1 MSQYNYKSKVLISA
15 ALLFVIFG
23 AVIYFVQ
30 RASERDFKT
39 KALETKLEEVSDCV
53 NKYITSYDSQTM
65 QGTPD
70 SLATTTGMPDRAS
83 LDHFLSCLPED
94 LRFTVIDLQGVVYFD
109 NFTQSAIPENHLSRI
124 ELQQANLNG
133 TGSSKRYSETLGEDF
148 YYFAKLYQ
156 DEGYYIRVAI
166 PYHIDY
172 VNYFQSNHI
181 FLLLIVGIFSLA
193 LLAVVFFTD
202 QFSRSVRTLHD
213 FVDKAQAGG
222 EYQSVSFPKSEIGE
236 LGEQLKEIFNMLEES
251 KSRYEIEREKLI
263 QHFASSDAGISFF
276 SEEGDFIYANS
287 HFIQN
292 LNALV
297 DTPTFIIDERI
308 LDYPELYQVKTL
320 LTGKDTDPDTAPRST
335 RYIIDKEGAHLEV
348 RAQLFPDDSFEIVLT
363 NVTKKENDRRLKHDM
378 TNSIAHELR
387 TPVTCARGYLET
399 ILNQPLPEE
408 KQRYF
413 IERTYNQMIRL
424 SQLISDVSM
433 ITKLE
438 EASDLYALQEITPY
452 SVVEEVKA
460 ALEIKLQEA
469 QMTIC
474 NQIPEQT
481 TVEANHSL
489 LYAIF
494 ANLTENSIRY
504 AGTGSTIEIK
514 QTMEDE
520 RYYYFTFAD
529 NGPGIADKESLT
541 KIFDRFYRIDGGRSR
556 EMGGS
561 GLGLSIV
568 RNAIRFHG
576 GEISAKN
583 RPTGG
588 LEFFFSLAKSP
599 DHKAPTDKATRQ
611 GDQ

>member
-1 MSQYNYKSKVLISA
+1 MSQYNYKTKVFISA
-15 ALLFVIFG
+15 ALLFILFG
-23 AVIYFVQ
+23 GIIYFVQ
-30 RASERDFKT
+30 RASEKEIKT
-39 KALETKLEEVSDCV
+39 KALVSYLEQTSDCV
-53 NKYITSYDSQTM
+53 NRYIADYVAHPQEHET
-65 QGTPD
+65 D
-70 SLATTTGMPDRAS
+70 SLSSFGSWPDPNTLGR
-83 LDHFLSCLPED
+83 FLSYLPD
-94 LRFTVIDLQGVVYFD
+94 NLRFTIINLKGDVYFD
-109 NFTQSAIPENHLSRI
+109 NVTQGPIPENHLSRV

-133 TGSSKRYSETLGEDF
+133 TGTSKRYSETLREDF
-148 YYFAKLYQ
+148 YYFAKQYKDQ
-156 DEGYYIRVAI
+156 GYYIRVAI

-172 VNYFQSNHI
+172 VNYFRSNHF

-202 QFSRSVRTLHD
+202 QFSRSVRKLHD
-213 FVDKAQAGG
+213 FVAKAQAGE
-222 EYQSVSFPKSEIGE
+222 EYESVTFPKSEIGE
-236 LGEQLKEIFNMLEES
+236 LGEQLKKIFKMLEES

-276 SEEGDFIYANS
+276 SAESKFIYANS

-292 LNALV
+292 LNTLV

-320 LTGKDTDPDTAPRST
+320 LADQEVHPGATPRST
-335 RYIIDKEGAHLEV
+335 RYIIDKDGSHLEV
-348 RAQLFPDDSFEIVLT
+348 RAQLFPDNSFEIVLT

-438 EASDLYALQEITPY
+438 EASDLYALQELTPY

-474 NQIPEQT
+474 NRIPEQT
-481 TVEANHSL
+481 TVQANHSL
-489 LYAIF
+489 LYAVF

-504 AGTGSTIEIK
+504 AGTGTTIEIE

-529 NGPGIADKESLT
+529 NGPGIPESESLA

-583 RPTGG
+583 RPAGG
-588 LEFFFSLAKSP
+588 LEFFFSLAKSVS
-599 DHKAPTDKATRQ
+599 DKATLEH
-611 GDQ
+611 

>member
-1 MSQYNYKSKVLISA
+1 MSQYNYKSKVFISA
-15 ALLFVIFG
+15 TLLFILFG
-23 AVIYFVQ
+23 GIIYFVQ
-30 RASERDFKT
+30 RASEKEIKT
-39 KALETKLEEVSDCV
+39 KALEEYLEQATDCV
-53 NKYITSYDSQTM
+53 NSYIIDYTTHPQKR
-65 QGTPD
+65 QPD
-70 SLATTTGMPDRAS
+70 TLSSFSHLPDPQALGRFLAY
-83 LDHFLSCLPED
+83 LPNK
-94 LRFTVIDLQGVVYFD
+94 LRFTIINLRGDVYFD
-109 NFTQSAIPENHLSRI
+109 NFTQGPIPENHLSRA
-124 ELQQANLNG
+124 ELQQANLHG
-133 TGSSKRYSETLGEDF
+133 TGTSKRYSETLGEDF
-148 YYFAKLYQ
+148 YYFAKEYQ
-156 DEGYYIRVAI
+156 DQGYYIRVAI

-172 VNYFQSNHI
+172 VNYFRSNHF

-202 QFSRSVRTLHD
+202 QFSRSVRKLHD
-213 FVDKAQAGG
+213 FVAKAQAGG
-222 EYQSVSFPKSEIGE
+222 EYESVTFPKSEIGE
-236 LGEQLKEIFNMLEES
+236 LGEQLKKTFKMLEES
-251 KSRYEIEREKLI
+251 KTRYEIEREKLI

-276 SEEGDFIYANS
+276 SAERKFIYANS

-292 LNALV
+292 LNTLV

-320 LTGKDTDPDTAPRST
+320 LAGIESDSDTAPRST
-335 RYIIDKEGAHLEV
+335 RYIIDRDGSHLEV
-348 RAQLFPDDSFEIVLT
+348 RAQLFPDNSFEVVLT

-438 EASDLYALQEITPY
+438 EASDLYALQELTPY

-474 NQIPEQT
+474 NRIPVQT
-481 TVEANHSL
+481 TVQANHSL
-489 LYAIF
+489 LYAVF

-504 AGTGSTIEIK
+504 AGTGTTIEIE

-529 NGPGIADKESLT
+529 NGPGIPESESLA

-588 LEFFFSLAKSP
+588 LEFFFSLAKSAP
-599 DHKAPTDKATRQ
+599 DKTPREH
-611 GDQ
+611 

>member
-1 MSQYNYKSKVLISA
+1 MSQYNYKSKVFIFA
-15 ALLFVIFG
+15 TLLFILFG
-23 AVIYFVQ
+23 GIIYFVQ
-30 RASERDFKT
+30 RASEKEIKT
-39 KALETKLEEVSDCV
+39 KALVGYLERVTDCV
-53 NKYITSYDSQTM
+53 NSYIADYVAHPQEQET
-65 QGTPD
+65 D
-70 SLATTTGMPDRAS
+70 SLSSFSHLPSTQALGR
-83 LDHFLSCLPED
+83 FLSYLPD
-94 LRFTVIDLQGVVYFD
+94 NLRFTIIDLQGDVYFD
-109 NFTQSAIPENHLSRI
+109 NVTQGPIPENHLSRV

-133 TGSSKRYSETLGEDF
+133 TGTSKRYSDTLGEDF
-148 YYFAKLYQ
+148 YYFAKKYQ
-156 DEGYYIRVAI
+156 DQGYYIRVAI

-172 VNYFQSNHI
+172 VNYFRSNHF
-181 FLLLIVGIFSLA
+181 FLLLIVGVFSLA

-202 QFSRSVRTLHD
+202 QFSRSVRKLHD
-213 FVDKAQAGG
+213 FVSKAQAGG
-222 EYQSVSFPKSEIGE
+222 EYESVTFPKSEIGE
-236 LGEQLKEIFNMLEES
+236 LGEQLKKTFKILE
-251 KSRYEIEREKLI
+251 KSNTRYEIEREKLI
-263 QHFASSDAGISFF
+263 QHFASSDAGIAFF
-276 SEEGDFIYANS
+276 SEQRQFIYANS

-292 LNALV
+292 LNTLV

-320 LTGKDTDPDTAPRST
+320 LADQEAHPGTASRST
-335 RYIIDKEGAHLEV
+335 RYIIDKDGSHIEV
-348 RAQLFPDDSFEIVLT
+348 RAQLFPDNSFEIVLT
-363 NVTKKENDRRLKHDM
+363 NVTKKENDRRIKHDM

-387 TPVTCARGYLET
+387 TPVSCARGYLET

-438 EASDLYALQEITPY
+438 EASDLYALQELTPY

-469 QMTIC
+469 QMTVC
-474 NQIPEQT
+474 NRIPEQT
-481 TVEANHSL
+481 TVQANHSL
-489 LYAIF
+489 LYAVF

-504 AGTGSTIEIK
+504 AGTGTTIEIE

-529 NGPGIADKESLT
+529 NGPGIPENESLA

-588 LEFFFSLAKSP
+588 LEFFFSLAKSAP
-599 DHKAPTDKATRQ
+599 DKTAREQ
-611 GDQ
+611 

>member
-1 MSQYNYKSKVLISA
+1 MSQYNYKSKVFISA
-15 ALLFVIFG
+15 TLLFILFG
-23 AVIYFVQ
+23 GIIYFVQ
-30 RASERDFKT
+30 RASEKEIKT
-39 KALETKLEEVSDCV
+39 KALEEYLEQATDCV
-53 NKYITSYDSQTM
+53 NSYIIDYTTHPQKR
-65 QGTPD
+65 QPD
-70 SLATTTGMPDRAS
+70 TLSSFSHLPDPQALGRFLAY
-83 LDHFLSCLPED
+83 LPNK
-94 LRFTVIDLQGVVYFD
+94 LRFTIINLRGDVYFD
-109 NFTQSAIPENHLSRI
+109 NFTQGPIPENHLSRA
-124 ELQQANLNG
+124 ELQQANLHG
-133 TGSSKRYSETLGEDF
+133 TGTSKRYSETLGEDF
-148 YYFAKLYQ
+148 YYFAKEYQ
-156 DEGYYIRVAI
+156 DQGYYIRVAI

-172 VNYFQSNHI
+172 VNYFRSNHF

-202 QFSRSVRTLHD
+202 QFSRSVRKLHD
-213 FVDKAQAGG
+213 FVAKAQAGG
-222 EYQSVSFPKSEIGE
+222 EYESVTFPKGEIGE
-236 LGEQLKEIFNMLEES
+236 LGEQLKKTFKMLEES
-251 KSRYEIEREKLI
+251 KTRYEIEREKLI

-276 SEEGDFIYANS
+276 SAERKFIYANS

-292 LNALV
+292 LNTLV

-320 LTGKDTDPDTAPRST
+320 LAGIESDPDTAPRST
-335 RYIIDKEGAHLEV
+335 RYIIDRDGSHLEV
-348 RAQLFPDDSFEIVLT
+348 RTQLFPDNSFEVVLT

-413 IERTYNQMIRL
+413 IERTYNQ
-424 SQLISDVSM
+424 
-433 ITKLE
+433 
-438 EASDLYALQEITPY
+438 
-452 SVVEEVKA
+452 
-460 ALEIKLQEA
+460 IKLQEA

-474 NQIPEQT
+474 NRIPVQT
-481 TVEANHSL
+481 TVQANHSL
-489 LYAIF
+489 LYAVF

-504 AGTGSTIEIK
+504 AGTGTTIEIE

-529 NGPGIADKESLT
+529 NGPGIPESESLA

-588 LEFFFSLAKSP
+588 LEFFFSLAKSAP
-599 DHKAPTDKATRQ
+599 DKTTKVS
-611 GDQ
+611 

>member
-1 MSQYNYKSKVLISA
+1 M
-15 ALLFVIFG
+15 
-23 AVIYFVQ
+23 
-30 RASERDFKT
+30 
-39 KALETKLEEVSDCV
+39 
-53 NKYITSYDSQTM
+53 
-65 QGTPD
+65 
-70 SLATTTGMPDRAS
+70 
-83 LDHFLSCLPED
+83 
-94 LRFTVIDLQGVVYFD
+94 
-109 NFTQSAIPENHLSRI
+109 
-124 ELQQANLNG
+124 
-133 TGSSKRYSETLGEDF
+133 
-148 YYFAKLYQ
+148 
-156 DEGYYIRVAI
+156 
-166 PYHIDY
+166 
-172 VNYFQSNHI
+172 
-181 FLLLIVGIFSLA
+181 
-193 LLAVVFFTD
+193 VFFTD
-202 QFSRSVRTLHD
+202 QFSRSVRKLHD
-213 FVDKAQAGG
+213 FVAKAQAGE
-222 EYQSVSFPKSEIGE
+222 EYESVTFPKSEIGE
-236 LGEQLKEIFNMLEES
+236 LGDQLKKIFKMLEES
-251 KSRYEIEREKLI
+251 NTRYEIEREKLI

-276 SEEGDFIYANS
+276 SAESQFIYANS

-292 LNALV
+292 LNTLV

-320 LTGKDTDPDTAPRST
+320 LADQEAHPGATPRST
-335 RYIIDKEGAHLEV
+335 RYIIDKDGSHLEV
-348 RAQLFPDDSFEIVLT
+348 RAQLFPDNSFEIVLT

-438 EASDLYALQEITPY
+438 EASDLYTLQELTPH
-452 SVVEEVKA
+452 SIVEEVKA
-460 ALEIKLQEA
+460 ALEIKLQKA

-474 NQIPEQT
+474 NRIPEQT
-481 TVEANHSL
+481 TVQANHSL
-489 LYAIF
+489 LYAVF

-504 AGTGSTIEIK
+504 AGTGTTIEID
-514 QTMEDE
+514 QTMQDE

-529 NGPGIADKESLT
+529 NGPGIPESESLA
-541 KIFDRFYRIDGGRSR
+541 KIFDRFYRIDEGRSR

-588 LEFFFSLAKSP
+588 LEFFFSLAKSLP
-599 DHKAPTDKATRQ
+599 DKTTREH
-611 GDQ
+611 

>member
-1 MSQYNYKSKVLISA
+1 MSQYNYKSKVFISA
-15 ALLFVIFG
+15 ALLFIIFG
-23 AVIYFVQ
+23 GIIYFVQ
-30 RASERDFKT
+30 RASEKEIKT
-39 KALETKLEEVSDCV
+39 KALVEYLEQATDCV
-53 NKYITSYDSQTM
+53 NSYIIDYATHPQERATDTLSNFSNLPSTQA
-65 QGTPD
+65 
-70 SLATTTGMPDRAS
+70 LAR
-83 LDHFLSCLPED
+83 FLSYLPNN
-94 LRFTVIDLQGVVYFD
+94 LRFTIINLKGDVYFD
-109 NFTQSAIPENHLSRI
+109 NVTQGPIPENHLSRA
-124 ELQQANLNG
+124 ELQQANLHG
-133 TGSSKRYSETLGEDF
+133 TGTSKRYSETLGEDF
-148 YYFAKLYQ
+148 YYFAKEYQ
-156 DEGYYIRVAI
+156 DQGYYIRVAI

-172 VNYFQSNHI
+172 VNYFRSNHF

-202 QFSRSVRTLHD
+202 QFSRSVRKLHD
-213 FVDKAQAGG
+213 FVAKAQAGG
-222 EYQSVSFPKSEIGE
+222 EYESVTFPKSEIGE
-236 LGEQLKEIFNMLEES
+236 LGEQLKTTFKMLEES
-251 KSRYEIEREKLI
+251 NTRYEIEREKLI

-276 SEEGDFIYANS
+276 SEERKFIYANS

-292 LNALV
+292 LNTLV

-320 LTGKDTDPDTAPRST
+320 LADQEAHPGTAPRST
-335 RYIIDKEGAHLEV
+335 RYIIDKDGSHIEV
-348 RAQLFPDDSFEIVLT
+348 RAQFFPDNSFEIVLT

-387 TPVTCARGYLET
+387 TPVSCARGYLET

-438 EASDLYALQEITPY
+438 EASDLYALQELTPY

-474 NQIPEQT
+474 NRIPEQT
-481 TVEANHSL
+481 TVQANHSL
-489 LYAIF
+489 LYAVF

-504 AGTGSTIEIK
+504 AGTGTTIEID

-529 NGPGIADKESLT
+529 NGPGIPESESLA

-588 LEFFFSLAKSP
+588 LEFFFSLAKSLP
-599 DHKAPTDKATRQ
+599 EKAKKES
-611 GDQ
+611 

>member
-1 MSQYNYKSKVLISA
+1 MSQYNYKTKVFISA
-15 ALLFVIFG
+15 TILFVIFG

-30 RASERDFKT
+30 RASEREFKT
-39 KALETKLEEVSDCV
+39 KALVEYLEQATDCV
-53 NKYITSYDSQTM
+53 NSYIIDYTTHTQ
-65 QGTPD
+65 QLEGD
-70 SLATTTGMPDRAS
+70 SLSSDNSWPDNETLGR
-83 LDHFLSCLPED
+83 FLSYLPSK
-94 LRFTVIDLQGVVYFD
+94 LRFTIINLKGDVYFD
-109 NFTQSAIPENHLSRI
+109 NFAQGGIPENHLSRV

-133 TGSSKRYSETLGEDF
+133 TGTSKRYSETLGEDF
-148 YYFAKLYQ
+148 YYFAKQYRDQ
-156 DEGYYIRVAI
+156 GYYIRVAI

-172 VNYFQSNHI
+172 VNYFRSNHF

-202 QFSRSVRTLHD
+202 QFSRSVRKLHD
-213 FVDKAQAGG
+213 FVAKAQAGE
-222 EYQSVSFPKSEIGE
+222 EYESVTFPKSEIGE
-236 LGEQLKEIFNMLEES
+236 LGEQLKKIFKMLEES

-276 SEEGDFIYANS
+276 SAESKFIYANS

-292 LNALV
+292 LNTLV

-320 LTGKDTDPDTAPRST
+320 LADQEAHPGAAPRST
-335 RYIIDKEGAHLEV
+335 RYIIDKDGSHIEV
-348 RAQLFPDDSFEIVLT
+348 RAQFFPDNSFEIVLT

-408 KQRYF
+408 RQHYF
-413 IERTYNQMIRL
+413 VERAYNQMIRL

-438 EASDLYALQEITPY
+438 EAGDLYALQELTPH
-452 SVVEEVKA
+452 SVVEEVRA
-460 ALEIKLQEA
+460 ALELKLQEA
-469 QMTIC
+469 HMTIC
-474 NQIPEQT
+474 NRIPEQT
-481 TVEANHSL
+481 TVQANHSL

-504 AGTGSTIEIK
+504 AGNGSTIEIE
-514 QTMEDE
+514 QTMEDDS
-520 RYYYFTFAD
+520 YCYFTFAD
-529 NGPGIADKESLT
+529 NGPGISDTESLK
-541 KIFDRFYRIDGGRSR
+541 KIFDRFYRIDAGRSR

-568 RNAIRFHG
+568 KNAIRFHG

-588 LEFFFSLAKSP
+588 LEFFFSLAKSVRP
-599 DHKAPTDKATRQ
+599 STPPQ
-611 GDQ
+611 G